1 MCIRDRCAPISYY
14 MTRSDIMKF
23 TLVTPVADVT
33 RVMAKVRHRYFPLSL
48 IHI

>member
-1 MCIRDRCAPISYY
+1 

-33 RVMAKVRHRYFPLSL
+33 RVMAKVRPVSYTHLRSFTVCR
-48 IHI
+48 